1 MLDKIFRYF
10 YKLVFLLQP
19 NGYKKAE
26 YFKRKKLFH
35 YIGNNVCLKTTILP
49 AEPFLVALHDNVFLA
64 AGVRLVTHSLTCDVF
79 NHKFHTDEF
88 KCQFGKIEIHS
99 NVFIGAD
106 SIIMYGVTIGSD
118 SIIAAGSVV
127 TKDVAPGSI
136 VGGVPARIIGTFDE
150 SVKKT
155 AEFSKSFS
163 KDSYIVA
170 DLLSQR
176 PIVFDSDNI

>member
-1 MLDKIFRYF
+1 MNVETLKQF
-10 YKLVFLLQP
+10 V
-19 NGYKKAE
+19 
-26 YFKRKKLFH
+26 
-35 YIGNNVCLKTTILP
+35 NNKNLSSSSVIR
-49 AEPFLVALHDNVFLA
+49 
-64 AGVRLVTHSLTCDVF
+64 GIF
-79 NHKFHTDEF
+79 NHNKELSNF
-88 KCQFGKIEIHS
+88 CSQFQEIHS

-127 TKDVAPGSI
+127 TKDVPSGSI
-136 VGGVPARIIGTFDE
+136 VGGVPAKVIGNFDE
-150 SVKKT
+150 SVKKA

-170 DLLSQR
+170 DLFSQR